1 MPRVSI
7 VLPNYNYAQYLDERI
22 QSVLNQT
29 YSDFELIVLDD
40 ASTDDSLEVIRKYK
54 DPRIRTQFNTKNSG
68 SPFKQW
74 DKGLRLAQGEYLW
87 IAEADDSCH
96 PTLLEKLVDKL
107 DENPSVGL
115 AYTQSWNVNG
125 EGERIQLC
133 KEWTNHLD
141 EVRWSN
147 DFVNAGRDEC
157 KYLLF
162 NCTIPNVSA
171 VLMRHSFF
179 IEAGKFDTQLRFS
192 ADWLLYAKILMV
204 SDVAYVAEPLNYFR
218 SHAKTVRET
227 MMGSVLELE
236 DRLIVIRYLLQGIQ
250 APEPFWDQVFHSAV
264 GWWVRLMLSG
274 KLPFSTNSR
283 IYNILRDIDPNIN
296 HRLLRYGIEV
306 LGRKLRIHPQIQ
318 HN

>member
-1 MPRVSI
+1 MPKVSI

-29 YSDFELIVLDD
+29 YGDFELIILDD
-40 ASTDDSLEVIRKYK
+40 ASTDDSLEVIHKYK

-115 AYTQSWNVNG
+115 AYTQSWKVNC

-133 KEWTNHLD
+133 KEWTDYLD
-141 EVRWSN
+141 KDRWSN
-147 DFVNAGRDEC
+147 DFVNVGKDEC

-162 NCTIPNVSA
+162 SCTIPNASA
-171 VLMRHSFF
+171 VLMRRSVL
-179 IEAGKFDTQLRFS
+179 IEAGKVDTQLRFS
-192 ADWLLYAKILMV
+192 GDFLLWAKILMI

-218 SHAKTVRET
+218 FHAKTVRST
-227 MMGSVLELE
+227 AMGSVLELE
-236 DRLIVIRYLLQGIQ
+236 ERLIVIRYLLQGIQ
-250 APEPFWDQVFHSAV
+250 APEPFWEQVFHPVV
-264 GWWVRLMLSG
+264 GWWVRLMISG
-274 KLPFSTNSR
+274 KLPFSTNLR
-283 IYNILRDIDPNIN
+283 IYNILRDIDPKIN
-296 HRLLRYGIEV
+296 YRLLRYGIEV
-306 LGRKLRIHPQIQ
+306 LGRKLRFQPQVQ